1 MILFLRARLK
11 KRKQAFDDDDDD
23 DAKKKK
29 KTFHRSRFVNTYVGY
44 SYVYSSLYLRRYYY
58 DYSTKH
64 ALLFFSSSRGRRRS
78 IPPVFAHVVEVVVE
92 VRDVSVEPMSSLSLV
107 RVGDADA
114 RGNIRARF

>member
-29 KTFHRSRFVNTYVGY
+29 TFHRSRFVNTYIGY

-92 VRDVSVEPMSSLSLV
+92 VRDVSVEPSLSLA